1 MKAKNLKTIAFLC
14 AILLVSISFISCE
27 SSDNNNTNNS
37 NFSSNFGGEIN
48 KDFIGRIVDEYS
60 NPISNVAIK
69 IGSSTTLTDVNGM
82 FIING
87 ATVHEKFAFI
97 SAKKTG
103 FIDGSRSLVPAN
115 GVNNVNIMLLSSVPT
130 STINSGAAS
139 EVSLS
144 SGTKVN
150 FDGAF
155 QDASGAAYTGNVQVT
170 LNELKASN
178 PNIDKIMPGMLYAQA
193 EDNSQKVLETFG
205 MMNVKLTGSN
215 GQELQIASGHTAQIT
230 MDIDASQL
238 ATAPTTIPLWHF
250 DETNGYWIE
259 DGTATKTGNKYVG
272 NVSHF
277 SWWNCD
283 FPYEQASL
291 IVNTVDN
298 NGNPVNNVRVDIIQT
313 DSLPRFGYSN
323 ASGQVT
329 GIIPANESLTLK
341 AYDDCGAELYTSTI
355 GPFAVNS
362 ITTLPNIVI
371 PPTSLTSVV
380 GSLKK
385 CDGSNVT
392 NGYLLMNNNNTG
404 NNFTLIT
411 NGNFSFNSIS
421 CTTGSAFTLQGYDY
435 DAIQTTGVLNFNYVS
450 PITNVGTINACTA
463 VNEFISYQV
472 DSNPVNYIISGIN
485 ATYNTSPS
493 PINNLG
499 LTISAQDPVASIYL
513 WGNTNVVGSYTT
525 STFSIEGTQVG
536 YISAQSTNTV
546 VFNLNSF
553 GAVGQ
558 YIDMIF
564 NGTYDDATG
573 THTLTGTVHVI
584 RDN

>member
-1 MKAKNLKTIAFLC
+1 MKTTISKITT
-14 AILLVSISFISCE
+14 ILLSVLFISISFVSCE
-27 SSDNNNTNNS
+27 SSDDNPSNNS
-37 NFSSNFGGEIN
+37 NFSSNFGNEIN
-48 KDFIGRIVDEYS
+48 KDFIGRIVDENN
-60 NPISNVAIK
+60 NPISSVTIK

-87 ATVHEKFAFI
+87 ASVHEKFAFI
-97 SAKKTG
+97 SAKKAG
-103 FIDGSRSLVPAN
+103 FIDGSRSLVPAS
-115 GVNNVNIMLLSSVPT
+115 GVNNVNIMLLPSAPT
-130 STINSGAAS
+130 ATVNSGAAS

-144 SGTKVN
+144 TGTKVN

-155 QDASGAAYTGNVQVT
+155 QDENGSSYSGIVQVT
-170 LNELKASN
+170 LNELKPSN
-178 PNIDKIMPGMLYAQA
+178 LNLDKIMPGMLYAQGV
-193 EDNSQKVLETFG
+193 DNNEKVLETFG
-205 MMNVKLTGSN
+205 MMNVQLIGSS
-215 GQELQIASGHTAQIT
+215 GQKLQIASGHTAQIT
-230 MDIDASQL
+230 MDIDATQQ

-250 DETNGYWIE
+250 DEANGYWIE

-283 FPYEQASL
+283 YPYNKATL
-291 IVNTVDN
+291 IVNTVDT

-313 DSLPRFGYSN
+313 GSWPRSGYSN

-329 GIIPANESLTLK
+329 GIIPANETLTIK
-341 AYDDCGAELYTSTI
+341 AYDTCGAVLFTSTI

-362 ITTLPNIVI
+362 TNTIPNIVI

-380 GSLKK
+380 GNLKK
-385 CDGSNVT
+385 CDGSNVS

-411 NGNFSFNSIS
+411 NGNFSFNAIT
-421 CTTGSAFTLQGYDY
+421 CATGSAFTLQGYDY
-435 DAIQTTGVLNFNYVS
+435 DALQTTGVLNFNYVS

-485 ATYNTSPS
+485 ATSVTPT
-493 PINNLG
+493 NNG
-499 LTISAQDPVASIYL
+499 ISISAQDPIASIYIFS
-513 WGNTNVVGSYTT
+513 NTNVVGTYTT
-525 STFSIEGTQVG
+525 SLFSIEGTQVG

-558 YIDMIF
+558 YIDMTF